1 MAKEE
6 KNKAGRRPPCFVLWD
21 EDKMKKMK
29 TVSYSAYIIG
39 KLFQKKP
46 GFCYKNV
53 NSYVNSKSA

>member
-1 MAKEE
+1 
-6 KNKAGRRPPCFVLWD
+6 
-21 EDKMKKMK
+21 MKKMK